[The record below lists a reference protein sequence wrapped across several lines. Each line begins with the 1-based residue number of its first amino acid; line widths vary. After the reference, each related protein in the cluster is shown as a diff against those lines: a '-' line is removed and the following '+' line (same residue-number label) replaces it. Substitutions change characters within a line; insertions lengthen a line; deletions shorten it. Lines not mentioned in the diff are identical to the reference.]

1 MRLFLHRFGEKEREK
16 RVKAIF
22 SLPLFLSLS
31 LSCLPSV
38 RQREENGKVG
48 SNF

>member
-16 RVKAIF
+16 KRVKAIF
-22 SLPLFLSLS
+22 SLPLSLS
-31 LSCLPSV
+31 NSV

>member
-1 MRLFLHRFGEKEREK
+1 MRLFLRRFGEKERE